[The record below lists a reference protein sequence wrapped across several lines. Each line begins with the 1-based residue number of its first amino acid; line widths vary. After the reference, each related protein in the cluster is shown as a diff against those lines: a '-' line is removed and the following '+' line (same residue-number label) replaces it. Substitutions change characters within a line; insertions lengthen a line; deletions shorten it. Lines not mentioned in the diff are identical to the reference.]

1 MRIRKLTL
9 ALAIMALGFCG
20 CKSSQKAAES
30 KNSPLVGTQW
40 QLESISNQL
49 VADDSFA
56 SQPYIIFNDDGTFA
70 GNLGCNSFFGN
81 YYQKKQKMTVDFS
94 GATKKLC
101 TAMDTEKAFLKG
113 LKAGINHFEITDKT
127 LILYAGKEEI
137 FRFKDNGKFLEE

>member
-70 GNLGCNSFFGN
+70 GNLGCNS
-81 YYQKKQKMTVDFS
+81 YQKKQKMTVDFS
-94 GATKKLC
+94 GATRKLC
-101 TAMDTEKAFLKG
+101 TAMNTEKAFHKG
-113 LKAGINHFEITDKT
+113 LKAGINHFEISGNT
-127 LILYAGKEEI
+127 LILYADKEEI
-137 FRFKDNGKFLEE
+137 FRFKDNGKILEE